1 MFSIK
6 DQKSEKLEKALSQQL
21 QNDLL
26 HLRRSVVLGKEFPH
40 LIGAEANLFTLVCF
54 RLGEDA
60 EDGVH
65 VHFSGLAQLLQLDD
79 LG

>member
-1 MFSIK
+1 MCRSALPVPLPLALI
-6 DQKSEKLEKALSQQL
+6 LSQQL

-40 LIGAEANLFTLVCF
+40 LIGAEADLFALVGF
-54 RLGEDA
+54 GLGEDA

-65 VHFSGLAQLLQLDD
+65 IQLPGLAQLLQLDS